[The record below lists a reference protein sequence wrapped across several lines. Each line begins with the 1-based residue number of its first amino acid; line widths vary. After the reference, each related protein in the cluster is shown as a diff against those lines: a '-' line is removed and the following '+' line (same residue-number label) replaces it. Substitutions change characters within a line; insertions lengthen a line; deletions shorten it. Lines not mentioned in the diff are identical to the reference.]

1 MIHSDM
7 RELGDLAMMGTQ
19 SAPAQLFYDFD
30 LEDHVPAN
38 HMLREIDRFLDID
51 GMRAKVQPFYSHL
64 GRPSIDPE
72 LIVRMLVIGYVMG
85 IRSERRLCDEVHLNL
100 AYRWFCRLGLDGK
113 VPNHSTFSKYRHGK
127 FRESDLLRHVFE
139 ATVERCL
146 KENLVSGEGF
156 AVDASL
162 IPADANKTRSL
173 PASEWNADVARKV
186 GSRAAREYLDTLDDA
201 AFGAA
206 SPSQPKF
213 VARSDPAAQWT
224 RAEESRPY
232 FAYAT
237 NYLID
242 TENSVIMDVEAT
254 RAIRQAEVGASKTM
268 LGRTEKRFGIKP
280 DWIAADTAY
289 GSAENLGWLVK
300 KQGIIP
306 FIPVIDK
313 AERSDGTWSR
323 SDFEWDEENDQYN
336 CPEGHS
342 LRRFRRNYSD
352 PNRVKKIGGTYK
364 YRALKAHCQ
373 ACPSKQRCCP
383 NMDARAVTREPDEDA
398 RDFARS
404 ARKSRAYKI
413 SRNKRKKVEM
423 LFAHLKR
430 ILNLTRL
437 RLRGPNGAKDEFLL
451 AAIALNLRKLAR
463 RRPRTP
469 QTEAIA

>member
-1 MIHSDM
+1 M

-173 PASEWNADVARKV
+173 PASEWNTDVARKV

-323 SDFEWDEENDQYN
+323 SDFEWDEENDQYI
-336 CPEGHS
+336 CPQGRS

-352 PNRVKKIGGTYK
+352 PNRVKKVGGTYK

-451 AAIALNLRKLAR
+451 AAIAQNLRKLAR

>member
-1 MIHSDM
+1 
-7 RELGDLAMMGTQ
+7 MMGTQ

-30 LEDHVPAN
+30 LDEHVPAN
-38 HMLREIDRFLDID
+38 HMLREIDRFLDVD
-51 GMRAKVQPFYSHL
+51 GMRKKLRPFYSHL

-100 AYRWFCRLGLDGK
+100 AYRWFCRLGLDGR
-113 VPNHSTFSKYRHGK
+113 VPDHSTFSKYRHGK

-146 KENLVSGEGF
+146 KEDLVSGEGF

-173 PASEWNADVARKV
+173 PASEWSPEVARKI
-186 GSRAAREYLDTLDDA
+186 GSRAAREYLETLDDA

-206 SPSQPKF
+206 WPSQPKF

-242 TENSVIMDVEAT
+242 TESSVIMDVEAT
-254 RAIRQAEVGASKTM
+254 RAIRQAEVGASQTM
-268 LGRTEKRFGIKP
+268 LDRTERRFGIKP

-300 KQGIIP
+300 QRGIIP
-306 FIPVIDK
+306 FIPVIHCPAGDACI
-313 AERSDGTWSR
+313 AERDPT
-323 SDFEWDEENDQYN
+323 
-336 CPEGHS
+336 S
-342 LRRFRRNYSD
+342 LTFDYL
-352 PNRVKKIGGTYK
+352 YK
-364 YRALKAHCQ
+364 MYVDDT
-373 ACPSKQRCCP
+373 S
-383 NMDARAVTREPDEDA
+383 
-398 RDFARS
+398 
-404 ARKSRAYKI
+404 
-413 SRNKRKKVEM
+413 
-423 LFAHLKR
+423 
-430 ILNLTRL
+430 
-437 RLRGPNGAKDEFLL
+437 
-451 AAIALNLRKLAR
+451 
-463 RRPRTP
+463 
-469 QTEAIA
+469 